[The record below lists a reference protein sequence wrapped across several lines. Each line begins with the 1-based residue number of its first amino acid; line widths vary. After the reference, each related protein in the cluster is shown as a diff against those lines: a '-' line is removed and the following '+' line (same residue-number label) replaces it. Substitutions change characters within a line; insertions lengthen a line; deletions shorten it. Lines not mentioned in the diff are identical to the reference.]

1 MRILPKWIGNWPAML
16 VLTLASVLSIAGCG
30 GSTSSSGSNVTA
42 TPSFSPGGGTYSVS
56 KTVTISDATANA
68 VLYCTTDGTTPTTSS
83 RVCSQPT
90 TVSQTE
96 LLQAIAVAPG
106 KSASAVASAGYV
118 INLNAAPTPT
128 FSPTGGAYA
137 GSQSVTI
144 SDSLSGANIYY
155 TLDGT
160 TPTEKSTLY
169 TNTILIA
176 QSETLNAI
184 AVTAGYDNSA
194 VASAAYTINTALS
207 APTINNSNG
216 LSPSSVTAGASA
228 FTLTV
233 NGTNFTSAATVLW
246 NGTALTTTYVNA
258 TQLTAA
264 VPASLVATA
273 STPNVSVMTASGVS
287 SAATFTITALTPSV
301 TGVTQNGASVT
312 AALMGST
319 VTINGT
325 NFGSTQ
331 GTSIVAF
338 GNVLAT
344 VKSWSAT
351 AITVTVPTDATAGSV
366 NLVVTVGGVSSN
378 AYALTLDSPTPVVNS
393 ISPTAAGVGQTV
405 KISGNSF
412 GTNEGAVSI
421 GGAAVTTISKWIDTE
436 IDVVVPSNAVSGD
449 VIVTVNGNASA
460 TSSTTKFTLYPAP
473 SITSLSETVMS
484 IGDSVTITG
493 VNYGSPQ
500 GTSKVT
506 FDGVEATVSSWS
518 DTQIVA
524 TVPTGATSGDVVVT
538 VNSVASS
545 GYAYTLAA
553 AKLSGTVFSGTVA
566 SGKPIIGAAVEIYA
580 AGIGGYAT
588 AGTSLGTATTGSD
601 GSFTIGYQCPAASA
615 GDELY
620 LVATDGSIT
629 SGKTNGNLALMTALG
644 SCNLSTFPSSS
655 VIVNEVSTVA
665 SVYALAQFSTNAA
678 SGSHG
683 ILVGTSAGNT
693 KGLSNAMLTVNNLY
707 NSTTGTA
714 RAVTLSYDTFAKTH
728 TCASAYASH
737 VTACSSTN
745 DTTYDAAEN
754 LNASYVPQARIH
766 TLANLLNTCVSSA
779 DGSGC
784 SGLISAATPSSTEP
798 ADTLQ
803 AILNI
808 AQNPGANASSLY
820 AVQSTYT
827 TFTPELTATPTD
839 WTIALT
845 YTGGGLGASPAS
857 TGSYPATPVKTAIDA
872 DGGIWITIMG
882 ADVAGT
888 RSIAR
893 FDNQGNAL
901 SPSATASNSYNG
913 GLQPALNGTSLV
925 PTGGIA
931 FDTNGYMWIASPINS
946 NQTIAKLDADGNAIA
961 IYEGIGSWCAIASD
975 LALDTTGHLWLGG
988 VPLSSEWPCMGAINT
1003 SDGSAVD
1010 SAQDVSKVI
1019 PGNKANVINSIVID
1033 PLGAVWGVAGNG
1045 TYPSVDAVPYL
1056 FTSSISGGK
1065 TPLSTVSAG
1074 TGNTLAYSIA
1084 TDADGNLYAP
1094 SATAGGIT
1102 KAATSAASF
1111 STLNYSVPSGTAGVW
1126 TLAVDGA
1133 GHLWGAAYG
1142 GAAGSQVTVPSYLV
1156 EFDSN
1161 GNLLS
1166 PSNASSN
1173 LYGYTGTGGGGET
1186 HPILAEYS
1194 YADPFV
1200 GTAVDSSGNLWVT
1213 SGNPNDSTVQSNEL
1227 VEFIGLAAPVRTP
1240 IAAALKNGEVGTRPL
1255 VRSSSSVSSVS
1266 KADRV
1271 N

>member
-1 MRILPKWIGNWPAML
+1 MQALVKRFGDRQTILAVFL
-16 VLTLASVLSIAGCG
+16 LAVVIMVGCG
-30 GSTSSSGSNVTA
+30 GSTSSSSGSNVTA
-42 TPSFSPGGGTYSVS
+42 TPSFSPSSGTYFVS

-83 RVCSQPT
+83 SVCSNPT
-90 TVSQTE
+90 TVYKTE
-96 LLQAIAVAPG
+96 FLQAIAMAPG
-106 KSASAVASAGYV
+106 KSASPVASAGYV

-128 FSPTGGAYA
+128 FSPTGGTYTGA
-137 GSQSVTI
+137 QSVTI

-160 TPTEKSTLY
+160 KPTTSSTLY
-169 TNTILIA
+169 TNAVLIA

-194 VASAAYTINTALS
+194 VASAAYTINTAIP

-246 NGTALTTTYVNA
+246 NGTALATAYVSA

-264 VPASLVATA
+264 VPASLVAAA
-273 STPNVSVMTASGVS
+273 STLNVSVMTASGVS
-287 SAATFTITALTPSV
+287 SAATFTINAPTPSI
-301 TGVTQNGASVT
+301 TGVTQNGASVS

-366 NLVVTVGGVSSN
+366 NLVVKVGGVSSN
-378 AYALTLDSPTPVVNS
+378 AYALTLDSPTPVVTS
-393 ISPTAAGVGQTV
+393 ISPAAAGVGQTV
-405 KISGNSF
+405 KIYGNSF

-421 GGAAVTTISKWIDTE
+421 GGAAVTTISKWSDTE
-436 IDVVVPSNAVSGD
+436 IDVMVPSNAVSGD
-449 VIVTVNGNASA
+449 VLVTVNGNASP

-473 SITSLSETVMS
+473 SITSLSETV
-484 IGDSVTITG
+484 IAVGDSVTITG
-493 VNYGSPQ
+493 VNFGSTQ
-500 GTSKVT
+500 GTSTVT
-506 FDGVEATVSSWS
+506 FDGIEAATVTSWS
-518 DTQIVA
+518 NTQIVV
-524 TVPTGATSGDVVVT
+524 TVPTGAKSGDAVVT
-538 VNSVASS
+538 VNGVVSS

-553 AKLSGTVFSGTVA
+553 AKLSGTVLSGTVA
-566 SGKPIIGAAVEIYA
+566 SGKPIIGATVELYA
-580 AGIGGYAT
+580 AGTGGYKT

-601 GSFTIGYQCPAASA
+601 GSFSIGYQCPPSSA

-620 LVATDGSIT
+620 VVATNGSIT
-629 SGKTNGNLALMTALG
+629 SGKTNSNLALMTTLG
-644 SCNLSTFPSSS
+644 SCNLVTFPSSS
-655 VIVNEVSTVA
+655 VIVNEVSTVG
-665 SVYALAQFSTNAA
+665 SVYALAQFATNAA

-693 KGLSNAMLTVNNLY
+693 KGLSNAMLTVHNLY

-714 RAVTLSYDTFAKTH
+714 RAVTLSYDTFANTH
-728 TCASAYASH
+728 ICASAYASH
-737 VTACSSTN
+737 VTACASTN

-766 TLANLLNTCVSSA
+766 TLANLLNTCVSSV

-798 ADTLQ
+798 SDTLQ

-808 AQNPGANASSLY
+808 AQNPGTNADSLY
-820 AVQSTYT
+820 AVQSTNT
-827 TFTPELTATPTD
+827 TFTPKLAASPTD

-845 YTGGGLGASPAS
+845 YTGSGLGAPPTSV
-857 TGSYPATPVKTAIDA
+857 GFFPATPVKMAIDA
-872 DGGIWITIMG
+872 DGGIWITITN
-882 ADVAGT
+882 APGT
-888 RSIAR
+888 PSIAR

-901 SPSATASNSYNG
+901 SPSATAANSYNG

-925 PTGGIA
+925 PGGIA
-931 FDTNGYMWIASPINS
+931 FDNDGYMWLASPINS
-946 NQTIAKLDADGNAIA
+946 SQTIAKLDADGNALA
-961 IYEGIGSWCAIASD
+961 IYEGIGSWCNASD

-988 VPLSSEWPCMGAINT
+988 KPMSFAEPCMGAINT

-1010 SAQDVSKVI
+1010 NTVDVSKFMS
-1019 PGNKANVINSIVID
+1019 NYADEINSIVID

-1045 TYPSVDAVPYL
+1045 SYSSVDALPYL
-1056 FTSSISGGK
+1056 FTSSISGVK
-1065 TPLSTVSAG
+1065 TPLSTVAAS

-1084 TDADGNLYAP
+1084 TDADGDLYAP
-1094 SATAGGIT
+1094 SATAGVIT
-1102 KAATSAASF
+1102 KAATGAASF
-1111 STLNYSVPSGTAGVW
+1111 HTLTYPVPGGTVGVW
-1126 TLAVDGA
+1126 TLAADGA

-1142 GAAGSQVTVPSYLV
+1142 GATGSQITVPSYLV

-1161 GNLLS
+1161 GTLLS

-1186 HPILAEYS
+1186 HPILADYS

-1213 SGNPNDSTVQSNEL
+1213 SGESYDSTVQSNEL

-1255 VRSSSSVSSVS
+1255 VRSSSPTSLVT
-1266 KADRV
+1266 KADRA